1 MADIAK
7 FKLETDSFRSVG
19 KKLSRPEC
27 IIAEPDGTLWISDDR
42 AAVTRI
48 RPDGTQDLIGSMGGA
63 PNGLAMAA
71 DGTIYVA
78 NIGHGAFYR
87 LSQDGHH
94 QVLLDTLDG
103 KPVGSANFVYIDEK
117 DRLWLTVSTVTTPR
131 SDALHNKIADGYVIL
146 MDKNGPRRVAERILF
161 ANEVRIDGDGRHL
174 YLAETTAGHV
184 SRYPL
189 NRDGSLGKPEIFGP
203 SPVFPGALIDGIT
216 FDAAGNLWVTEITR
230 HALIV
235 ITPEGLAHV
244 VYEDPAG
251 KTLFFPTSLTFGGPD
266 LKTAYV
272 GSLKLDHLMSF
283 TAPVP
288 GVPMYHWRHR
298 TQRVHA

>member
-48 RPDGTQDLIGSMGGA
+48 WPDGTQDLIGSMGGA

-203 SPVFPGALIDGIT
+203 SPIFPGALIDGIT

>member
-19 KKLSRPEC
+19 KNLSRPEC
-27 IIAEPDGTLWISDDR
+27 IIAESDGTLWISDDR

-48 RPDGTQDLIGSMGGA
+48 RPDGSQELIGSMGGA

-87 LSQDGHH
+87 LDQDGRH
-94 QVLLDTLDG
+94 QVLLDTLNG

-117 DRLWLTVSTVTTPR
+117 ARFWLTVSTVTTPR

-146 MDKNGPRRVAERILF
+146 MDEKGPRRVAEGILF
-161 ANEVRIDGDGRHL
+161 ANEVRIDREGRYL

-189 NRDGSLGKPEIFGP
+189 SPDGSLGKPEIFGP
-203 SPVFPGALIDGIT
+203 SPIFPGALIDGIT
-216 FDAAGNLWVTEITR
+216 FDADGNLWITEITR

-235 ITPEGLAHV
+235 LTPQGNAHT
-244 VYEDPAG
+244 VYDDPAG
-251 KTLFFPTSLTFGGPD
+251 KTLFFPTSLTFGGSD
-266 LKTAYV
+266 LRTAYV

-283 TAPVP
+283 TAPVD
-288 GVPMYHWRHR
+288 GAPMYHWQRHTPR
-298 TQRVHA
+298 GRA

>member
-1 MADIAK
+1 MAGIAK

-131 SDALHNKIADGYVIL
+131 SDALHNKIADGYIIL

-203 SPVFPGALIDGIT
+203 SPIFPGALIDGIT

-230 HALIV
+230 HALIA

-272 GSLKLDHLMSF
+272 GSLRLDHLMSF